1 MEGLAQSYQLIAT
14 LLFILVSLVV
24 ALRLLALSY
33 RTRCTPELY
42 LGLGLLGTAV
52 LGYGGYIAA
61 SLVRITSGSNEITTT
76 IRVLQ
81 AAGEVFHDSGV
92 TMILVFVVSVFR
104 PTERW
109 AKYLLAALLLM
120 LWGGDIGWELE
131 NGFQDPG
138 PGNLFWWL
146 RHAVVW
152 TYPLWMMFESYRY
165 YGSMRRRL
173 ALGLADPLVT
183 NRFFLWGSASVGTAL
198 ATWTS
203 SSTLFL
209 AREAPL
215 VVARAP
221 AAIEIA
227 TATFGMATVAL
238 YYLTFFAPAWY
249 RRWVEGGAPAP
260 LKQR

>member
-1 MEGLAQSYQLIAT
+1 MERLAQSYQLIAT
-14 LLFILVSLVV
+14 LLFVLASLVV
-24 ALRLLALSY
+24 SLRLLALSY

-52 LGYGGYIAA
+52 LGYGAFIAA
-61 SLVRITSGSNEITTT
+61 NLVRVTSGSNEITAT

-81 AAGEVFHDSGV
+81 AAGEIFHDSGV
-92 TMILVFVVSVFR
+92 MMILVFVVSVF
-104 PTERW
+104 
-109 AKYLLAALLLM
+109 
-120 LWGGDIGWELE
+120 WGGDLGWELE
-131 NGFQDPG
+131 NGFHSPG
-138 PGNLFWWL
+138 PGNVFWWV
-146 RHAVVW
+146 RYAVIW

-209 AREAPL
+209 ARETPM

-227 TATFGMATVAL
+227 TATFGMATIAL

-249 RRWVEGGAPAP
+249 REWIEGAAAAATPV
-260 LKQR
+260 RTTS